1 MTPPG
6 FVAVAQSESCE
17 VQAMQNEDLNRFG
30 LQFHPEVNDTEFGS
44 NIFEN
49 FVRICK
55 SSKSA

>member
-6 FVAVAQSESCE
+6 FIVVAQSESCE
-17 VQAMQNEDLNRFG
+17 VQAMQNSDLNRFG

-55 SSKSA
+55 SSESA